1 MIGPIER
8 LLMNSTVEL
17 AVGSGSF
24 EDYKQNFDALIK
36 NFGKMVNISEDWMER
51 LKRGGAEIFVRSKL
65 DGAEQIEDEEKRE
78 EEIIRY
84 ASDLFEAAVYT
95 RNKGV
100 VDLVVKKT
108 SSTLQKRRPDIALER
123 AVYLIEKG
131 YFEEAI
137 KLAGPY
143 AKLGKDLRHL

>member
-143 AKLGKDLRHL
+143 AELGKDLRYL

>member
-65 DGAEQIEDEEKRE
+65 DGAE
-78 EEIIRY
+78 
-84 ASDLFEAAVYT
+84 
-95 RNKGV
+95 
-100 VDLVVKKT
+100 
-108 SSTLQKRRPDIALER
+108 
-123 AVYLIEKG
+123 
-131 YFEEAI
+131 
-137 KLAGPY
+137 
-143 AKLGKDLRHL
+143 

>member
-143 AKLGKDLRHL
+143 AELGKDLRHL